1 MHLDPKTMVVQAD
14 LILRATALEYVGPEL
29 PMGTRRL
36 WNFNIR
42 FSVEEVVKGQ
52 YEKPTFILPG
62 FLTDR
67 DDWNPQNPPY
77 RSARPGADASCF
89 VHGYRKGGQFL
100 LMLKKWDGSL
110 SEVIAGRPLDGYT
123 ISWYA
128 LGPVNEQLR
137 ASDDPWVQWVREQVK
152 RN

>member
-1 MHLDPKTMVVQAD
+1 MGRGTLFVSVMWILLSAITTFSCSTSMHLDPKTMVVQAD

-36 WNFNIR
+36 WNSNIR

-62 FLTDR
+62 FLT
-67 DDWNPQNPPY
+67 
-77 RSARPGADASCF
+77 G
-89 VHGYRKGGQFL
+89 KGGQFL